1 MRLVLPQQIRHD
13 YAGYEALSRLH
24 AQAENLFFEEIEID
38 MGTTVWLDADM
49 CAVFGAI
56 LYSLG
61 DNLNSVN
68 LVRIQPDVESILSK
82 NGFLSHYGRVSIPD
96 SGGTTVS
103 YQRFDVTDDR
113 FFSGYIETEF
123 TNRSEMPEMSKGLLK
138 RFRESIF
145 EIFSN
150 AVLHSSTRM
159 GIFSCGQ
166 FYPRQNRLDFTVAD
180 LGVGIRQNVSEYLR
194 EDISAA
200 HAIVWAT
207 EENNTTKG
215 GPVPGGL
222 GLKLLCEFVDLNGGR
237 LQIASDDGYWRRSN
251 RSSSSSQLGH
261 LFPGTIVNL
270 EINTADTRS
279 YILSSESK
287 VDDIF

>member
-1 MRLVLPQQIRHD
+1 MRFALPQLIRHD
-13 YAGYEALSRLH
+13 YEGFEALTRLY
-24 AQAENLFFEEIEID
+24 AQAKDYHLENIEID
-38 MGTTVWLDADM
+38 LERTRWFDADM

-61 DNLNSVN
+61 DNLNTVALVN
-68 LVRIQPDVESILSK
+68 VLPDVERILSK
-82 NGFLSHYGRVSIPD
+82 NGFLSHYGKANIPD
-96 SGGTTVS
+96 SWETTIS

-123 TNRSEMPEMSKGLLK
+123 IHRNKLPEMSMGLMK
-138 RFRESIF
+138 KFRESIF

-166 FYPRQNRLDFTVAD
+166 LFPKQSKIDFTVAD
-180 LGVGIRQNVSEYLR
+180 LGVGIRQNVSEYL
-194 EDISAA
+194 EDEISAEQ
-200 HAIVWAT
+200 AIIWAT
-207 EENNTTKG
+207 EKTNTTKE

-222 GLKLLCEFVDLNGGR
+222 GLKLLGEFIDLNGGC

-251 RSSSSSQLGH
+251 KSSSSLALEH
-261 LFPGTIVNL
+261 PFPGTVVNI
-270 EINTADTRS
+270 EINTADTLS
-279 YILSSESK
+279 YILSTDWDI
-287 VDDIF
+287 DDIF